1 MRLTNDQKAIIEYF
15 RRRPGML
22 VAGKD
27 GSNPGDDIYTIIRS
41 ALDYASAESGKEVDL
56 DLDDGTVRLRVYGS
70 GKESEEELSRVIF
83 GPHLQCGRMDTES
96 YVKMHRM
103 TYYTDYPIYFIN
115 ILSERFGF
123 TSFMNGRFTSVN
135 CRKGLPAGIEEGFTS
150 EKDGVEI
157 SFMLDKVCFNGHYSF
172 NVDYIKKAIRY
183 SVARN
188 DGLRVIFEGVT
199 YQSNDGLLGLLMDE
213 IKSEPLYEPVH
224 LIGDGIEIAF
234 THIEDTTTEIVS
246 FCNTRYTEYGGCH
259 VAALEKVFPKYL
271 TSLSKIK
278 LPYKEAMKGLVCYFG
293 IKIMDPEFGPDHQ
306 LATDVISKYD
316 SVYNYVDGPKI
327 STVLKKFLQGN
338 ID

>member
-1 MRLTNDQKAIIEYF
+1 MRLTNDQKTTIEHF
-15 RRRPGML
+15 RRRPGIL
-22 VAGKD
+22 VAGRD
-27 GSNPGDDIYTIIRS
+27 GSNSGDDIYTVIRS

-56 DLDDGTVRLRVYGS
+56 KLEDGAVCMRVYGT
-70 GKESEEELSRVIF
+70 GKESEDELSRVIF
-83 GPHLQCGRMDTES
+83 GPLHYGRMDTES
-96 YVKMHRM
+96 YVTMRRK

-115 ILSERFGF
+115 ILSETFKF
-123 TSFMNGRFTSVN
+123 TSFMNGRYTTVN
-135 CRKGLPAGIEEGFTS
+135 CSKGRLVGLEKDVTA

-157 SFMLDKVCFNGHYSF
+157 SFLLDKECFNGHYSF
-172 NVDYIKKAIRY
+172 NVEHIKKSIRY

-213 IKSEPLYEPVH
+213 IKSEPLYEPVY
-224 LIGDGIEIAF
+224 LVGDGIEIAF

-327 STVLKKFLQGN
+327 STVLKKVLQGN